1 MFKNKWDNKYI
12 AWGLTALA
20 VICAAILF
28 FFLLLKL
35 ELVLQIL
42 RRIIGISAPIL
53 YGLVL
58 AYILRPVYNRLE
70 RFLLAGSAS
79 LAARDPEK
87 QKRFT
92 RVTSTLLTLLILFLI
107 LYALVRMILPEL
119 IITIQGIIESMPNNI
134 KQVSVWTTNLLKDN
148 PELEERAMELITDMS
163 ERLRVWAETDLI
175 PELTAVVT
183 NVSLGVI
190 NFVASLFDVVV
201 GLIVCVYVLN
211 SKSRF
216 YQQGRKLCFAALPY
230 EYAEKVLRA
239 LRFADQVFLGFLS
252 GKLLDSLIIGIL
264 AFICLSFMGMPYVLL
279 ISVIVGVTNIIPF
292 FGPFIGAVPS
302 AILILFVDP
311 MQCLYFLIFVL
322 ILQQI
327 DGNIIGPKIIGN
339 STGLSSFW
347 VIFAILIG
355 GGLFGFPGMI
365 LGVPTFA
372 VFYHFVKYM
381 SERQLE
387 RKGLPVVTEQYAE
400 GERIEPS
407 KQAHD

>member
-87 QKRFT
+87 QKRFA

-148 PELEERAMELITDMS
+148 PELEERAMEIITDMS